1 MKITTFT
8 NSNNSNNS
16 FFRTNDTN
24 YSALL
29 DAIISSNI
37 KKTNTYLNGN
47 NSNENELL
55 EAMINEAKLK
65 KAIDFGKAL
74 KGNNLIAAAKFLA
87 SYNTK
92 KYDKLPYQFGHIY
105 YIGGTPIIF
114 HYDSIEIGGE
124 EFYYDEFNNLST
136 MNLSNKNKK
145 LIIDIYTNSDIT
157 IDINL

>member
-8 NSNNSNNS
+8 NSNNNNNG
-16 FFRTNDTN
+16 FFHTDNTN

-37 KKTNTYLNGN
+37 KKTSPYLNGIDTN
-47 NSNENELL
+47 DSKLMD
-55 EAMINEAKLK
+55 AMISEAKLNS
-65 KAIDFGKAL
+65 AIDFGKAL
-74 KGNNLIAAAKFLA
+74 KGDNLIAAAKFLA

-92 KYDKLPYQFGHIY
+92 KYNKLPYQFGHIY